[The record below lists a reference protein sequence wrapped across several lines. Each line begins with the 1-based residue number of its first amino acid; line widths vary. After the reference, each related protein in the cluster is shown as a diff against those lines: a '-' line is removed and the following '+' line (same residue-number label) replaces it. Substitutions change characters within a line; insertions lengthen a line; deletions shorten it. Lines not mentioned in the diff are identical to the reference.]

1 MNNGC
6 FQNHIVIG
14 RVVTDVQYEC
24 KGADRVATFQLYG
37 TKNESIMMNLIV
49 SRGRQADI
57 CKQHLHV
64 GDLCRVDGTYNSSG
78 DVIIADRV
86 TFLKLNVNRV

>member
-1 MNNGC
+1 MNNGS
-6 FQNHIVIG
+6 FTNHIVIG

-37 TKNESIMMNLIV
+37 TSNESIMMNLIV

-64 GDLCRVDGTYNSSG
+64 GDLCCVNGTYNSSG

-86 TFLKLNVNRV
+86 TFLKTKW

>member
-1 MNNGC
+1 MNNVC
-6 FQNHIVIG
+6 FKNHIVIG

-37 TKNESIMMNLIV
+37 TNNESIMMNLIV

-57 CKQHLHV
+57 
-64 GDLCRVDGTYNSSG
+64 
-78 DVIIADRV
+78 
-86 TFLKLNVNRV
+86 

>member
-1 MNNGC
+1 MNNVG

-14 RVVTDVQYEC
+14 HVVTDVKYEC

-37 TKNESIMMNLIV
+37 ANNESIMMNLIV

-64 GDLCRVDGTYNSSG
+64 GDLCYREN
-78 DVIIADRV
+78 I
-86 TFLKLNVNRV
+86 LNLLENYKKFESKT